1 MSDELG
7 KHRASIDALDDRI
20 AGLLNE
26 RATHVVAIGKLKGD
40 SPIYR
45 PEREAEV
52 LRRVSGKGDAP
63 IPPEGMTQ
71 IFTSIMSVCRAL
83 EKRLA
88 VAYLGPAGTFSEM
101 AAEKQFGKSV
111 DWIPCSSI
119 DEAFRSAES
128 GSASYAVVPV
138 ENSTGGAV
146 GRTLDLLPSTPLTI
160 CAEVVLRVRQN
171 LMAKAAAPLNSFA
184 RVYSHPQ
191 SFSQCVAWLNQNM
204 PSASRIE
211 VASNAEAGKR
221 AAAEPGACALGPE
234 LVAGR
239 YGLVVLAADVED
251 DTRNMTRF
259 LVLGA
264 QSVRA
269 TGRDRTS
276 LVMSA
281 HNRPGAVLE
290 LISPFAKYGVSMSRI
305 ESRPARTGQWEYL
318 FFVDIE
324 GHETDAVVVKALDEI
339 REKAPFLRVLG
350 SYRTSPDS
358 AGN

>member
-1 MSDELG
+1 MSDELAR
-7 KHRASIDALDDRI
+7 HRASIDVLDDRI

-40 SPIYR
+40 GPIYR

-52 LRRVSGKGDAP
+52 LRRVSGPGAGP
-63 IPPEGMTQ
+63 IPAEGMTQ
-71 IFTSIMSVCRAL
+71 IFTAIMSVCRAL

-101 AAEKQFGKSV
+101 AAEKQFGGSV
-111 DWIPCSSI
+111 DWVPCSSI
-119 DEAFRSAES
+119 DEAFRCAES

-138 ENSTGGAV
+138 ENSSGGAI
-146 GRTLDLLPSTPLTI
+146 GRTLDLLPATALNI

-191 SFSQCVAWLNQNM
+191 SFSQCVGWLNQHM
-204 PSASRIE
+204 PGAARVE

-221 AAAEPGACALGPE
+221 AAAEPDSCALGPE

-239 YGLVVLAADVED
+239 YGLSVLAANVED

-264 QSVRA
+264 QAVRA

-281 HNRPGAVLE
+281 RNRPGAVLE
-290 LISPFAKYGVSMSRI
+290 LIAPFARHGVSMSRI

-324 GHETDAVVVKALDEI
+324 GHESDAVVAAALQEI

-350 SYRTSPDS
+350 SYPRSPDS
-358 AGN
+358 AGG